1 MKKVTAFSFF
11 ILLAF
16 VFQAGAYAALTPR
29 LAFSSS
35 LNPSTFGQN
44 VTFTAH
50 VDDSTLVLTPTGL
63 VTFYDGTTS
72 LGNMSLIG
80 DSARL
85 STANLAAGSHTIK
98 MVYGGDLVFN
108 KDSTTITQIV
118 NQAAPIVSLVSS
130 LNPSTFG
137 RQVTFKT
144 KVDSGSRTPTGS
156 VTFFDGVTSLGS
168 AALTGDSAL
177 LNTGSLTAG
186 THTIKGVYSGSPN
199 FKSDSATVTQ
209 TVVQVTPI
217 VTLVSSLNPSTFGQN
232 VTFKAKV
239 DSGAQTP
246 TGSVTFYDGATSLG
260 NFPLRGDSAQVSTS
274 SLTGGSHSV
283 KAVYSG
289 DVNFRSDSA
298 TITQTVNKAGPTV
311 TLASSLNPSTF
322 GQNVTFKAKVDSGTH
337 TPTGSV
343 TFYDGAASLG
353 NVSLAGDS
361 AQLSTS
367 TLIGGSHLI
376 KALYGGSTNFKSD
389 SASVTQTVNQAAP
402 AVTLASS
409 LNPSTFGQNVTF
421 KAKVDSGTHT
431 PTGSVTFYDG
441 AASLGNV
448 SLVGDSAQLS
458 TSTLIGGSHLIKA
471 VYGGSTNFKSDSASV
486 TQTVNQAAPAVTLAS
501 SLNPSTFGQ
510 NVTFKAKVDSGTHT
524 PTGSVTFYDGVTSLG
539 TVSLA
544 GDSAQLSTSTL
555 NGGSHTIKA
564 VYGGSTNFKSDSA
577 TVTQTVNK
585 AAATVTLASSLNP
598 STFGQNVTFK
608 AKVDSGTHTPTGSV
622 TFYDGATSLGN
633 VSIVGDSALVSSAA
647 LTSGAHTIKAVYSGD
662 GNFRSDSTTITQTVN
677 KAGPT
682 VTLASGLN
690 PSIFGQNVTFKAKV
704 DSGTHTPTGSV
715 TFYDG
720 ATSIGN
726 VSLAGDSAQLTTG
739 SLSAASHTIKAVYGG
754 DGNFRSDST
763 TITQTVTQSGPTITL
778 TSSLNPSIFG
788 QAVTFKAKVDSGTHP
803 PTGSVTFY
811 DGATSIGNVSLTG
824 DSAQVSTAALTGGS
838 HTIKAAYGGD
848 SNFRSDSTTITQTV
862 NKAPP
867 TVSLTSS
874 LNPST
879 FGQNV
884 TFKAK
889 VDSGTHTPRGT
900 VTFYDGATSLGNV
913 SIVGDSALVSSAA
926 LTSGAHTIKAV
937 YSGDGNFRSDST
949 TITQTVNKAGPT
961 VTLASGLNPS
971 IFGQNVTF
979 KAKVDS
985 GTHTP
990 TGSVTF
996 YDGASSLGSV

>member
-260 NFPLRGDSAQVSTS
+260 NFPLTGDSAQVSTS

-376 KALYGGSTNFKSD
+376 KAVYGGSTNFKSD

-555 NGGSHTIKA
+555 IGGSHLIKA
-564 VYGGSTNFKSDSA
+564 VYSGSTNFKSDSA
-577 TVTQTVNK
+577 SVTQTINQ
-585 AAATVTLASSLNP
+585 AAPTVTLASSLNP

-608 AKVDSGTHTPTGSV
+608 AKVDNASLTPTGSV
-622 TFYDGATSLGN
+622 SFFDGVTSLGN
-633 VSIVGDSALVSSAA
+633 VALTGDSAQVSAA
-647 LTSGAHTIKAVYSGD
+647 NLTAGSHTIKAVYSGST
-662 GNFRSDSTTITQTVN
+662 NFKSDSTTIIQAVN
-677 KAGPT
+677 KAAPIVVLLST
-682 VTLASGLN
+682 LN
-690 PSIFGQNVTFKAKV
+690 PSTFGQSVTFKAKV
-704 DSGTHTPTGSV
+704 DSGSRTPTGSV
-715 TFYDG
+715 TFLDG
-720 ATSIGN
+720 TTSLG
-726 VSLAGDSAQLTTG
+726 
-739 SLSAASHTIKAVYGG
+739 
-754 DGNFRSDST
+754 
-763 TITQTVTQSGPTITL
+763 
-778 TSSLNPSIFG
+778 
-788 QAVTFKAKVDSGTHP
+788 TF
-803 PTGSVTFY
+803 
-811 DGATSIGNVSLTG
+811 SLTG
-824 DSAQVSTAALTGGS
+824 DSAQVSTAALAAGS
-838 HTIKAAYGGD
+838 HAIKVVYGGD
-848 SNFRSDSTTITQTV
+848 SNFKSDSTTITQTV
-862 NKAPP
+862 NQSGLSVTLKSSLNPSTFGLNVTFTVHVRDTSHIPTGSVTFYDGTTSLGTIALTADSAQASSASLTAGSHTIKAVYSGDSNFKSDSTTITQ
-867 TVSLTSS
+867 TVNQAAATVTLTSS
-874 LNPST
+874 LNPSA

-889 VDSGTHTPRGT
+889 VDNAAQTPTGS
-900 VTFYDGATSLGNV
+900 VAFYDGTASLGSV
-913 SIVGDSALVSSAA
+913 SLAGDSAQVSTAT
-926 LTSGAHTIKAV
+926 LTAGSHTIKAV
-937 YSGDGNFRSDST
+937 YSGNS
-949 TITQTVNKAGPT
+949 
-961 VTLASGLNPS
+961 
-971 IFGQNVTF
+971 
-979 KAKVDS
+979 
-985 GTHTP
+985 
-990 TGSVTF
+990 
-996 YDGASSLGSV
+996 